1 MAVFENGN
9 EFGNV
14 ARGGSDN
21 DRRLEIKLAEVK
33 QLRVPNQEM
42 GSAIRN
48 VQNAVGHI
56 QDSTRTAK
64 LSSDKGMVAMED
76 SGAAVALCVE
86 QIGKV
91 NEQIGVFREKAEKI
105 NEIIDMVKHI
115 AKKSGLLALNASI
128 EAARAGE
135 AGRSFA
141 VVANQIK
148 NLSANTTASADD
160 VVKYVDEL
168 MAEIEDLEKAMEKAT
183 QTLENG
189 NKGVQDSQQMLKEVF
204 AQIAVVT
211 EDLESINK
219 EIDKQSALNRDMASN
234 IETISESR
242 FR

>member
-14 ARGGSDN
+14 ARGGSDS

-115 AKKSGLLALNASI
+115 AKKSGFS
-128 EAARAGE
+128 
-135 AGRSFA
+135 
-141 VVANQIK
+141 
-148 NLSANTTASADD
+148 
-160 VVKYVDEL
+160 
-168 MAEIEDLEKAMEKAT
+168 
-183 QTLENG
+183 
-189 NKGVQDSQQMLKEVF
+189 
-204 AQIAVVT
+204 
-211 EDLESINK
+211 
-219 EIDKQSALNRDMASN
+219 
-234 IETISESR
+234 SR
-242 FR
+242 

>member
-1 MAVFENGN
+1 MALYENGN
-9 EFGNV
+9 ASKG
-14 ARGGSDN
+14 DI
-21 DRRLEIKLAEVK
+21 DKRLEIKLAEVK

-64 LSSDKGMVAMED
+64 LSSDKGMAAMED
-76 SGAAVALCVE
+76 SGVAVARCVE

-91 NEQIGVFREKAEKI
+91 NEQISVFREKAEKI
-105 NEIIDMVKHI
+105 SEIIDMVKHI

-189 NKGVQDSQQMLKEVF
+189 NQGVQDSQQMLKEVF

-211 EDLESINK
+211 EDIESINK
-219 EIDKQSALNRDMASN
+219 EIDKQSALNRDMAAN
-234 IETISESR
+234 IESIAEAR
-242 FR
+242 FH